1 MEDILTKT
9 GIGGFERLRKK
20 YIMAL
25 LCLTIGAG
33 LAAGCG
39 KAETVDD
46 SVALV
51 TAAPSPTGTPTVT
64 PSATPTSTPEET
76 PTEAP
81 KSEST
86 LPEGQMYSYLTGEP
100 IDTAAGSRRP
110 IAIMINN
117 LQPAVPQSG
126 INQADLL
133 YEIEVEGNITRL
145 MAVFQDPSNIGK
157 IGPVRSARP
166 YFVYFAMDN
175 EAVYSHYGWSQQAQ
189 DLITSQNMED
199 INGMTAGGF
208 YRSEDRKAPHNVYVA
223 GSSLTSDADSLGY
236 NRAYPEGYAPNLAFN
251 TTDTDISGE
260 VANTVHIPFKYD
272 DPYFVFNTEDRQ
284 YYRYEYGSEHI
295 DQETG
300 EQLKFKNIIVQYVSE
315 WHLDDNVHLD
325 MNLFTSGTGVFFT
338 DGKAIPITWE
348 KADQNDN
355 TEYFDSNG
363 NKIMLNPGK
372 TMFEICS
379 DKNSAS
385 WS

>member
-100 IDTAAGSRRP
+100 VDVAAGTRRP

-145 MAVFQDPSNIGK
+145 MAVFLDPSNIGK

-208 YRSEDRKAPHNVYVA
+208 YRSEDRKAPHNV
-223 GSSLTSDADSLGY
+223 
-236 NRAYPEGYAPNLAFN
+236 
-251 TTDTDISGE
+251 
-260 VANTVHIPFKYD
+260 
-272 DPYFVFNTEDRQ
+272 
-284 YYRYEYGSEHI
+284 
-295 DQETG
+295 
-300 EQLKFKNIIVQYVSE
+300 
-315 WHLDDNVHLD
+315 
-325 MNLFTSGTGVFFT
+325 
-338 DGKAIPITWE
+338 
-348 KADQNDN
+348 
-355 TEYFDSNG
+355 
-363 NKIMLNPGK
+363 
-372 TMFEICS
+372 
-379 DKNSAS
+379 
-385 WS
+385 

>member
-1 MEDILTKT
+1 M
-9 GIGGFERLRKK
+9 RKK

-25 LCLTIGAG
+25 LCVTIGAG
-33 LAAGCG
+33 LMAGCG
-39 KAETVDD
+39 KAETVDS

-51 TAAPSPTGTPTVT
+51 TSTPTPTTPTDT
-64 PSATPTSTPEET
+64 PSETPTATPEAT
-76 PTEAP
+76 PTEAEEP
-81 KSEST
+81 ENT
-86 LPEGQMYSYLTGEP
+86 LSDGQMYSYLTGEP
-100 IDTAAGSRRP
+100 VDAATGSRRP

-166 YFVYFAMDN
+166 YFVYFSMDN
-175 EAVYSHYGWSQQAQ
+175 KAIYSHYGWSQQAQ

-223 GSSLTSDADSLGY
+223 GSSLVSDADSLGY
-236 NRAYPEGYAPNLAFN
+236 DRAYPDGYTSNLAFN
-251 TTDTDISGE
+251 TADTDISGD

-272 DPYFVFNTEDRQ
+272 DPYFVFHSEDRQ
-284 YYRYEYGSEHI
+284 YYRYEYGSEHV

-300 EQLKFKNIIVQYVSE
+300 EQLKFKNIIVQYVSQ

-325 MNLFTSGTGVFFT
+325 MNLFTSGTGVYFT
-338 DGKAIPITWE
+338 DGKAMPITWE
-348 KADQNDN
+348 KSDQNDQ

-363 NKIMLNPGK
+363 NKICLNPGR

-379 DKNSAS
+379 DTNAAS